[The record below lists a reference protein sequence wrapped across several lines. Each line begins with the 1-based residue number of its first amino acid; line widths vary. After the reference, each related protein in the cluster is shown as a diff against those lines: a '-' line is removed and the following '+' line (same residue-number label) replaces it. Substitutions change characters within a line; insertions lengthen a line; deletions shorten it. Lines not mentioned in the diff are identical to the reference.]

1 MGWPLRVAK
10 RVREPELMDAPD
22 LAPERHAHAL
32 RGLSRL
38 NRWSGSVGIMW
49 QPIARLAQDRN
60 RPLRI
65 LDLATGAGDIPI
77 GLWHRARRAGVPL
90 DIRGVDLSQRAI
102 QWAQQ
107 RADRAGVD
115 VQFDVLDVLSE
126 PLPMDFDVV
135 ISSLFL
141 HHLNEDQAIQLLACM
156 KRSAGS
162 LVVVNDLIRCSR
174 GLLLAHLAARLFTTS
189 DVVHTDAALSVRAA
203 FTVDEIRELASAAG
217 LDDVQIR
224 RRWPSRMLLTWRPHD
239 E

>member
-38 NRWSGSVGIMW
+38 NRFSGSVGIMW
-49 QPIARLAQDRN
+49 QPIARLAQNHN

-90 DIRGVDLSQRAI
+90 DIRGVDLSQRAV

-115 VQFDVLDVLSE
+115 VQFDAR
-126 PLPMDFDVV
+126 PC
-135 ISSLFL
+135 I
-141 HHLNEDQAIQLLACM
+141 LLAF
-156 KRSAGS
+156 GPG
-162 LVVVNDLIRCSR
+162 LVAEAVLI
-174 GLLLAHLAARLFTTS
+174 
-189 DVVHTDAALSVRAA
+189 
-203 FTVDEIRELASAAG
+203 E
-217 LDDVQIR
+217 
-224 RRWPSRMLLTWRPHD
+224 
-239 E
+239 